1 MRITYTNSL
10 PYLAAPLLDPAD
22 PSLRPE
28 EVSSFCPD
36 TWRNTKMAPST
47 PSHLF
52 SLCLLAFFISAVN
65 SQYEKYSFRSFP
77 RHELMPLESAYKYGL
92 DQYTAEKW
100 QETVEY
106 LEVSLRLYR
115 LLRDSEA
122 FCNLNCS
129 SVRLDDEQKFA
140 DFPELRAFGNV
151 MKRAQCLKRCKQGL
165 PAFRQSL
172 PSRDTIDEFDRREPY
187 KYLQY
192 AYFKSDNLV
201 KAVSAAHTFL
211 LKHPNDEMMQKNM
224 AYYKS
229 LPGAEEH
236 LKDLETKSYETLF
249 VRSVKA
255 YNGDNFRTSVSDMEL
270 ALRDFFKVYDEC
282 LAASEGPR
290 HVKEF
295 KDFYASI
302 ADHYT
307 EVLERKVMCESD
319 LTPVVGGFVV
329 DKFVAT
335 MYHYLQ
341 FAYYK
346 LNDLKNAVPCATS
359 YVLFDP
365 NDEVMNNNVAYYK
378 YHRNKW
384 GLTEEDFLPRVEA
397 VRYYNQTT
405 LQLQMLE
412 FAKQRLV
419 SDDEVCVCAYIFVG
433 VCALRDPS
441 FLDIWGQI
449 KGTLNILYVFLIKYA

>member
-1 MRITYTNSL
+1 MAASALRL
-10 PYLAAPLLDPAD
+10 LVALLGLA
-22 PSLRPE
+22 R
-28 EVSSFCPD
+28 V
-36 TWRNTKMAPST
+36 
-47 PSHLF
+47 
-52 SLCLLAFFISAVN
+52 LC
-65 SQYEKYSFRSFP
+65 QYEKYSFRSFP
-77 RHELMPLESAYKYGL
+77 RHELMPLESAYKYAL
-92 DQYTAEKW
+92 DQYSGEKW
-100 QETVEY
+100 ADAADY

-129 SVRLDDEQKFA
+129 SVRRRDESKFA
-140 DFPELRAFGNV
+140 EFPELRAFGNV
-151 MKRAQCLKRCKQGL
+151 LQRARCLKRCKQGL
-165 PAFRQSL
+165 PAFRQAV
-172 PSRDTIDEFDRREPY
+172 PSRQTLDEFDRREPY
-187 KYLQY
+187 RYLQY
-192 AYFKSDNLV
+192 ACFKTDRLA

-249 VRSVKA
+249 VRAVRA
-255 YNGDNFRTSVSDMEL
+255 YNGENFRTSVSDMEL

-290 HVKEF
+290 DVKDF
-295 KDFYASI
+295 KDFYPNI

-307 EVLERKVMCESD
+307 EVLERKVQCESD

-346 LNDLKNAVPCATS
+346 LKDLKNAVPCATS
-359 YVLFDP
+359 YLLFDP
-365 NDEVMNNNVAYYK
+365 VDEVMNNNVVYYK
-378 YHRNKW
+378 FHKDKW
-384 GLTEEDFLPRVEA
+384 ELTDEDFLPRPEA
-397 VRYYNQTT
+397 VRYYNQTSM
-405 LQLQMLE
+405 QVEMLD
-412 FAKQRLV
+412 FSRKHLA
-419 SDDEVCVCAYIFVG
+419 SDDEGEVVEFI
-433 VCALRDPS
+433 DE
-441 FLDIWGQI
+441 FLDYQH
-449 KGTLNILYVFLIKYA
+449 KP

>member
-1 MRITYTNSL
+1 
-10 PYLAAPLLDPAD
+10 
-22 PSLRPE
+22 
-28 EVSSFCPD
+28 
-36 TWRNTKMAPST
+36 MAPST
-47 PSHLF
+47 LPLLVLLF
-52 SLCLLAFFISAVN
+52 GLDSVRC
-65 SQYEKYSFRSFP
+65 QYEKYSFRSFP
-77 RHELMPLESAYKYGL
+77 RSELMPLESAYKYAL

-100 QETVEY
+100 ADTVEY

-129 SVRLDDEQKFA
+129 SVRQENETKFA
-140 DFPELRAFGNV
+140 EFPELRAFGNV
-151 MKRAQCLKRCKQGL
+151 LQRAQCLKRCKQGL
-165 PAFRQSL
+165 PAFRQAL
-172 PSRDTIDEFDRREPY
+172 PSRDTLNEFERREPY
-187 KYLQY
+187 RYLQY
-192 AYFKSDNLV
+192 AYFKSDRLA
-201 KAVSAAHTFL
+201 KAVSAAHTYL

-236 LKDLETKSYETLF
+236 LKDLETKSYEMLF
-249 VRSVKA
+249 VRAVRA

-282 LAASEGPR
+282 LAACEGPR
-290 HVKEF
+290 DIKDF
-295 KDFYASI
+295 KDFYPNI

-307 EVLERKVMCESD
+307 EVLERKVQCEGD

-346 LNDLKNAVPCATS
+346 LKDLKNAVPCATS
-359 YVLFDP
+359 YLLFDP
-365 NDEVMNNNVAYYK
+365 TDEVMKNNLAYYK
-378 YHRNKW
+378 FHKDKW
-384 GLTEEDFLPRVEA
+384 ELVDDDFLPRAEA

-405 LQLQMLE
+405 MQMDMLD
-412 FAKQRLV
+412 FSRKHLA
-419 SDDEVCVCAYIFVG
+419 SDDEGEVVEFI
-433 VCALRDPS
+433 DE
-441 FLDIWGQI
+441 FLDYQR
-449 KGTLNILYVFLIKYA
+449 KP